1 MLRKTLFFAPLG
13 LLSCLAVD
21 ALNPPRGVRGSLL
34 AFFFLL
40 TGLAGFGI
48 EMAQV
53 FIPSHFPYVTDVILY
68 ATGVSIGM
76 LLASH
81 VLATHR
87 ARQLR
92 RST

>member
-1 MLRKTLFFAPLG
+1 
-13 LLSCLAVD
+13 
-21 ALNPPRGVRGSLL
+21 
-34 AFFFLL
+34 
-40 TGLAGFGI
+40 
-48 EMAQV
+48 MAQV